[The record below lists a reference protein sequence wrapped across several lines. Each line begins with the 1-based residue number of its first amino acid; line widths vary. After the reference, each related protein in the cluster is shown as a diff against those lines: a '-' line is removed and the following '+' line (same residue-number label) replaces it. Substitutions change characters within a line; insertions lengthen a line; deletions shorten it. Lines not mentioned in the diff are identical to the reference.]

1 MTAARARS
9 PEVAALLSVFPPAE
23 GFLEFRGRHPVHHR
37 VKRLFARPDDL
48 GTVLPWLARRGG
60 FTDVFLGIALRDGRG
75 GSKANLVSLPALW
88 VDLDRR
94 RLELPEEVPA
104 PTAIV
109 SSGRG
114 HHLYWALATAITL
127 DENRRRY
134 VDGVLRGLARR
145 LGGDVASAEVAHVLR
160 VPGTLNAKYQPPVP
174 ARLIHLVPDRRLPFA
189 RFAAYAAEVESTTSP
204 PASWR
209 GAPGP
214 RRPPPIDA
222 VARLFAGCAFLRWAH
237 DHQADVSEPLWHAAL
252 TNLAPFSGGLAAARA
267 LSEQYPRFNPSEFH
281 RKFEHARNRC
291 RPHTCQRIHALG
303 FADCLRCPRWE
314 QLKAPAALAYRCGA
328 SRGPRLPP
336 RLHAPGSGCV
346 RPA

>member
-1 MTAARARS
+1 MTGQPGPY
-9 PEVAALLSVFPPAE
+9 PELVTLLATFPRAE
-23 GFLEFRGRHPVHHR
+23 GYLEFRGRDPVHHR
-37 VKRLFARPDDL
+37 ITRLFARPDDL
-48 GTVLPWLARRGG
+48 ARALAWLARRGG
-60 FTDVFLGIALRDGRG
+60 FTDAFMGIALRDGHG
-75 GSKANLVSLPALW
+75 GGKANVVSLPALW
-88 VDLDRR
+88 VDLDRS
-94 RLELPEEVPA
+94 RLELPEDVPG

-114 HHLYWALATAITL
+114 HHLYWALATAIAL
-127 DENRRRY
+127 DEDRRRY

-145 LGGDVASAEVAHVLR
+145 LGGDVASAEVAHLLR
-160 VPGTLNAKYQPPVP
+160 VPGTLNAKYRPPVP

-189 RFAAYAAEVESTTSP
+189 RFAAYAAAVESTTSP

-209 GAPGP
+209 STPVP
-214 RRPPPIDA
+214 LRPPPTDA

-252 TNLAPFSGGLAAARA
+252 TNLGPFSGGLAAARA

-303 FADCLRCPRWE
+303 FADCLGCPRWGRV
-314 QLKAPAALAYRCGA
+314 KAPAVLAYRCA
-328 SRGPRLPP
+328 VSRLPP
-336 RLHAPGSGCV
+336 RLNDAGSRCV
-346 RPA
+346 RQT